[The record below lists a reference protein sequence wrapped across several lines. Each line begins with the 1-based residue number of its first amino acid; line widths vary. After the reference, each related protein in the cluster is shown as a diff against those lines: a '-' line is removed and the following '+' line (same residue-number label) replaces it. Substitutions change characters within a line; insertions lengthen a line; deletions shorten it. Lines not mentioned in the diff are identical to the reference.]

1 MKNLKFYIIAFLLL
15 AGGILIYLFCFGE
28 VDKIIFQI
36 RLGKILNASLV
47 GAALG
52 AAGVMLQNLLR
63 NPLADPYILGT
74 SAGGTLGIVA
84 AGICGLA
91 YFGFGFYI
99 FIIAG
104 AFFASLLV
112 CALAYDKGRSSSVK
126 VILAGV
132 AVNIFLSS
140 LVMLAFFIH
149 KQPYLSILSFM
160 LGTIGE
166 RPFFVLISSFILIAS
181 GFIFALAL
189 SRSADILAFGED
201 HAQTLGADIK
211 KLRYGV
217 LMCVALLVSGS
228 ISLCGAIGFV
238 GFIIPHIA
246 RLFVGPKVKNLI
258 LASALAGAAFLVNM
272 EVINRFLFYPRQVPI
287 GILCALAGAPFFI
300 WVLLKNRGE
309 YF

>member
-1 MKNLKFYIIAFLLL
+1 MVLLT
-15 AGGILIYLFCFGE
+15 AGILISLFGFGGASG
-28 VDKIIFQI
+28 IILEI
-36 RLGKILNASLV
+36 RLSKVLNALLC

-52 AAGVMLQNLLR
+52 TAGVMLQNLLR
-63 NPLADPYILGT
+63 NPLADPYILGA
-74 SAGGTLGIVA
+74 SSGGTLGIVIA
-84 AGICGLA
+84 EIAGLA
-91 YFGFGFYI
+91 YFSLGFYA

-126 VILAGV
+126 VILAGI

-140 LVMLAFFIH
+140 LVMLALFIYR
-149 KQPYLSILSFM
+149 QPYLSVLSFM
-160 LGTIGE
+160 LGAIGE
-166 RPFFVLISSFILIAS
+166 RPVFVLIASAVLIIA
-181 GFIFALAL
+181 GFIFALTLA
-189 SRSADILAFGED
+189 RSADILAFGEH
-201 HAQTLGADIK
+201 HAQTLGSDIK

-217 LMCVALLVSGS
+217 LFCAALLVGGS

-238 GFIIPHIA
+238 GFIIPHIS

-258 LASALAGAAFLVNM
+258 TASALCGAAFLVNM
-272 EVINRFLFYPRQVPI
+272 EVINRFIFYPRQVPI

-300 WVLLKNRGE
+300 WVLLKNKGE